1 MSTESVTRKKP
12 GPTKKQVTDIRR
24 CLKEGWDPIR
34 TLMSVIAPRQQ
45 DTAYSRA
52 SPTARPWTSISLRP
66 VSHLAIQQEVNGW
79 PESEVSSVFTAE
91 LSFLNALESS

>member
-52 SPTARPWTSISLRP
+52 SPTARPWTGNRGGLLGTRAHSRRCLVDEQAKLHFYLQPYP
-66 VSHLAIQQEVNGW
+66 VTCI
-79 PESEVSSVFTAE
+79 TT
-91 LSFLNALESS
+91 